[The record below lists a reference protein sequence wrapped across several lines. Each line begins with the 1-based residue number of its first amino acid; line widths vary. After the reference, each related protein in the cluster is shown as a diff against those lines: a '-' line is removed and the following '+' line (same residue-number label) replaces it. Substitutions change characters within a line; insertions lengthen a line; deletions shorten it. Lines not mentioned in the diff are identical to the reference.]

1 VSPFYHVDA
10 NKAPVEKLIARIER
24 RFGRYAPE
32 NVILWIV
39 GISGAL
45 HLLVFAR
52 PQTAS
57 LLWLDAGAVLRGEV
71 WRVLTFLFAPL
82 GPLDGWGIVWAGFWL
97 MFLYTIGSSLEA
109 QWGSFR
115 FDLFFFGGALGT
127 LLVGFLLGPV
137 TGRYVAEAM
146 LLAFAV
152 EFPDYE
158 VLLLVL
164 PVKVKFLGIL
174 SAGLMAYQLVRGDLA
189 TQAAIVVAV
198 GDFLLFC
205 GPALAAKVRGRA
217 SSSRRKA
224 ATAGFAPPPR
234 KPRVCARCGRSDKD
248 EPTLEFRVCDC
259 QERCGG
265 KLTEYCIEHARAH

>member
-1 VSPFYHVDA
+1 M
-10 NKAPVEKLIARIER
+10 EKLLARMER
-24 RFGRYAPE
+24 RFGRHAPQGI
-32 NVILWIV
+32 ILWIV

-52 PQTAS
+52 PQAVS
-57 LLWLDAGAVLRGEV
+57 LLWLDADAVLRGEV
-71 WRVLTFLFAPL
+71 WRVLTFLFAPA
-82 GPLDGWGIVWAGFWL
+82 GPLDLWGVIWAGFWL
-97 MFLYTIGSSLEA
+97 LFLYTIGTSLEA

-115 FDLFFFGGALGT
+115 FDLFFFAGALGT
-127 LLVGFLLGPV
+127 LAVGFLLGPV
-137 TGRYVAEAM
+137 SGWFIGEAM

-158 VLLLVL
+158 VLLLIL
-164 PVKVKFLGIL
+164 PVKVKFLGLL
-174 SAGLMAYQLVRGDLA
+174 SAGLMAWQLVTGSLPA
-189 TQAAIVVAV
+189 QAAIAVAF

-205 GPALAAKVRGRA
+205 GPALAARLRGRR

-224 ATAGFAPPPR
+224 ATAGFAPAPR
-234 KPRVCARCGRSDKD
+234 KPRVCARCGKSDAD
-248 EPTLEFRVCDC
+248 DPTLEFRVCDC